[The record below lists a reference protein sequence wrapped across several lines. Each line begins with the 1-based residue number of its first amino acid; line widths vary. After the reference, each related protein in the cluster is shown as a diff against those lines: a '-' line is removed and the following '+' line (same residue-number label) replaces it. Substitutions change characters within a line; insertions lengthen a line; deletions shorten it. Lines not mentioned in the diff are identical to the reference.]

1 MEDDV
6 SAITFYD
13 EGIRKDSTDE
23 RQTTTAVATT
33 RAIDTEQRVHPVRH
47 WAAFEDEPH
56 EEAQRHA
63 FRFLQHVFVRY
74 NAYLFLCR
82 AAKTCKRGGD
92 IPLPKQE
99 EIEALETYSARE
111 ARAAEEMR
119 QAIKQA
125 KADVAAAAEAKEQ
138 AEAKAK
144 KVLNDQ
150 KKKIEKLRNEAN
162 EARIEASRIASSN
175 SELREKLKTLQ
186 ELEAQFSEDDLEKLR
201 EMLAQQAAE
210 HDGEEYKSKEAIK
223 LEQAMVSIDALKGQV
238 RKLQR
243 ELKEKN
249 ARAARMSAEQNSRL
263 NSNDSVGSGSRTV
276 RSSKSEES
284 IPKETLR
291 ELEKLKIETSELR
304 SQLRAAQARLETAN
318 ADAVNVATAAAAAAA
333 APVKAPEAEL
343 LNTAVV
349 SSSATS
355 SSSSSSLSRVDPQQ
369 FAAITKKLGEI
380 KGLKES
386 IVAME
391 QKFRTSIDKL
401 TERFDGPFQ
410 EHYKPGFTGVMG
422 ENPEMKAAI
431 NDLRKT
437 LTDKERK
444 LETAERQAAEKERE
458 CADLEKQLKEYEFG
472 MVTGGSNSG
481 IGAVSNRAGA
491 TSPGLGGGYTTQ
503 IVYKTKDIEMPT
515 SASELFDL
523 IKLARDNW
531 SKFSRL
537 IDEFARKI
545 ETVKSTEA
553 AAKTDQVNG
562 EDNSAGFA
570 NLVEESESSYH
581 GLIAKKQ
588 RVEQQLTTFNA
599 NLPGIAR
606 GALEEIGST
615 SILAASELTTKDS
628 FRLCM
633 EVVHAV
639 KAAPGN
645 LVPPKCGALVTA
657 LSTSL
662 TSLVKSMDLTEELP
676 KAEALISSIDRD
688 LNTMTCAL

>member
-1 MEDDV
+1 C
-6 SAITFYD
+6 T
-13 EGIRKDSTDE
+13 E
-23 RQTTTAVATT
+23 R
-33 RAIDTEQRVHPVRH
+33 
-47 WAAFEDEPH
+47 
-56 EEAQRHA
+56 
-63 FRFLQHVFVRY
+63 
-74 NAYLFLCR
+74 
-82 AAKTCKRGGD
+82 
-92 IPLPKQE
+92 
-99 EIEALETYSARE
+99 
-111 ARAAEEMR
+111 
-119 QAIKQA
+119 
-125 KADVAAAAEAKEQ
+125 
-138 AEAKAK
+138 
-144 KVLNDQ
+144 
-150 KKKIEKLRNEAN
+150 
-162 EARIEASRIASSN
+162 
-175 SELREKLKTLQ
+175 
-186 ELEAQFSEDDLEKLR
+186 
-201 EMLAQQAAE
+201 
-210 HDGEEYKSKEAIK
+210 
-223 LEQAMVSIDALKGQV
+223 
-238 RKLQR
+238 
-243 ELKEKN
+243 
-249 ARAARMSAEQNSRL
+249 
-263 NSNDSVGSGSRTV
+263 
-276 RSSKSEES
+276 
-284 IPKETLR
+284 TLR
-291 ELEKLKIETSELR
+291 ELEKLKIETSDLR

-318 ADAVNVATAAAAAAA
+318 TDAVNVATAAAAAAA

-343 LNTAVV
+343 LNT
-349 SSSATS
+349 SSSS

-369 FAAITKKLGEI
+369 FEAITKKLGEI

-401 TERFDGPFQ
+401 TDRFDGPFQ

-422 ENPEMKAAI
+422 ENPEMKAAM

-437 LTDKERK
+437 VTDKERK
-444 LETAERQAAEKERE
+444 LEMAERQAAEKERE

-491 TSPGLGGGYTTQ
+491 TSPGLGGGYATQ

-553 AAKTDQVNG
+553 AAKADQVNG

-606 GALEEIGST
+606 GALEEVGST
-615 SILAASELTTKDS
+615 SVLAASELTTKDS

-639 KAAPGN
+639 KTAPGN
-645 LVPPKCGALVTA
+645 VVPPKCEALVTA

>member
-13 EGIRKDSTDE
+13 EGIRKNSTDHHIISDE

-33 RAIDTEQRVHPVRH
+33 RSIDTEQRVYPVRH

-119 QAIKQA
+119 QSIKQA

-175 SELREKLKTLQ
+175 SELREKLKTLH
-186 ELEAQFSEDDLEKLR
+186 ELEAQFSQDDLEKLR

-243 ELKEKN
+243 DLKEKN
-249 ARAARMSAEQNSRL
+249 ARAARMSEQSSRL
-263 NSNDSVGSGSRTV
+263 NSNSSIGSGSRTV
-276 RSSKSEES
+276 RSGKSEES
-284 IPKETLR
+284 VPKETLR
-291 ELEKLKIETSELR
+291 ELEKLKIETSDLR

-318 ADAVNVATAAAAAAA
+318 TDAVNVATAAAAAAA

-343 LNTAVV
+343 LN
-349 SSSATS
+349 TS

-401 TERFDGPFQ
+401 TDRFDGPFQ

-422 ENPEMKAAI
+422 ENPEMKAAM

-444 LETAERQAAEKERE
+444 LEMAERQAVEKERE

-491 TSPGLGGGYTTQ
+491 MSPGLGGGYATQ

-553 AAKTDQVNG
+553 AAKADQVNG

-606 GALEEIGST
+606 GALEEVGST
-615 SILAASELTTKDS
+615 SVLAASELTTKDS

-639 KAAPGN
+639 KTAPGN
-645 LVPPKCGALVTA
+645 VVPPKCEALVTA